1 MASLTCEPCMQPHSL
16 FPKLV
21 AHRRISR
28 MTRAE
33 RKGLGKGGMSQLQ
46 NTVKEVKGREQGKR
60 RAQKGTRKTIL
71 GKVETSSGQGGMRNW
86 DCLSSLVNHIPGLHL
101 RNLIVNLNIYL
112 SSLACQWPRIL
123 SDSVKCP
130 LALP

>member
-1 MASLTCEPCMQPHSL
+1 MYAATQPL
-16 FPKLV
+16 PQV
-21 AHRRISR
+21 GGPQ
-28 MTRAE
+28 MDVQDD
-33 RKGLGKGGMSQLQ
+33 KGREEGFGEGGRSQLQ

-86 DCLSSLVNHIPGLHL
+86 DCLSSLVNHIPGFHL

-112 SSLACQWPRIL
+112 SPLACQWPRIL

-130 LALP
+130 SALPWGH